1 MTQLLPFKLGA
12 ETYALNLTE
21 VQEVVERRAIYPLPG
36 APETIAG
43 AISFHGRIVP
53 VVDLPGLLGFSAGQ
67 RAERLLVLTDANGPL
82 ALTVDGLRTV
92 INVDLVR
99 GTLSRSESEADC
111 ISGVLSWQD
120 EMISLLDLNQLQK
133 LLEQLCSKTGG

>member
-1 MTQLLPFKLGA
+1 MTQLLPFKLGE

-21 VQEVVERRAIYPLPG
+21 VQEVVELRPIYPLPG

-53 VVDLPGLLGFSAGQ
+53 VVDLPGLLGFPAGS
-67 RAERLLVLTDANGPL
+67 RADRLLVLTDANGPL
-82 ALTVDGLRTV
+82 ALTVDQLRSV
-92 INVDLVR
+92 ITVDLVR
-99 GTLSRSESEADC
+99 CTLTKSGSEVDC
-111 ISGVLSWQD
+111 ISGVLSWQE